1 MPTRLSFAL
10 LLMLVCG
17 QGAWAGPPVGY
28 QRDVQPILAEHCA
41 QCHGVDKAER
51 KGGLR
56 LDVRKLALRGGVS
69 GAAAIVPGNPD
80 ESEIIRRVISHDPP
94 ERMPP
99 PKHHKPLSAKQ
110 VDILNQ

>member
-1 MPTRLSFAL
+1 MPTRSASAL
-10 LLMLVCG
+10 LLFLIVG
-17 QGAWAGPPVGY
+17 QSTWGASPVGY

-56 LDVRKLALRGGVS
+56 LDVPKLPLRGGVS
-69 GAAAIVPGNPD
+69 GAAAIVPGKPD
-80 ESEIIRRVISHDPP
+80 ESEIIRRVISDDPT

-99 PKHHKPLSAKQ
+99 PKHHKPLS
-110 VDILNQ
+110 